1 MKNNNFRSEWTEE
14 DTTMF
19 ALFLSTI
26 LTSAAD
32 SLNPIAITQQ
42 FVLQGMVRKPQHI
55 WYFIISIALTN
66 MASGYLA
73 YYGLLSILGEF
84 ADQLIGALGKRLFGL
99 ELMIGV
105 LFLLLCCWLVQNHRI
120 QKLKQQLS
128 VASAEGEAIPEEE
141 TAARKIKSVTPAALV
156 VLGVAATISELTTA
170 LPYFAFL
177 GILFQYHLSLTEV
190 TILLTAYNIIYSLPL
205 IILYFV
211 YKRAREQFDRL
222 YLWMKHQ
229 MSKLAGGVA
238 PAAAG
243 GIGCV
248 LLFHSLWVLL
258 K

>member
-1 MKNNNFRSEWTEE
+1 
-14 DTTMF
+14 MF

-73 YYGLLSILGEF
+73 YYGLLSVFGEF
-84 ADQLIGALGKRLFGL
+84 ADQLLSGLGKQLFGV

-105 LFLLLCCWLVQNHRI
+105 IFLLLCCWLIQNHRI
-120 QKLKQQLS
+120 QKIKQQLS
-128 VASAEGEAIPEEE
+128 VAFTEDEMISEEE

-177 GILFQYHLSLTEV
+177 GILLQYQLSLIEV
-190 TILLTAYNIIYSLPL
+190 TILLTVYNLIYSLPL

-211 YKRAREQFDRL
+211 YRRAREQFDRL

-243 GIGCV
+243 IIGCV
-248 LLFHSLWVLL
+248 LLFHSMWILL
-258 K
+258 E